1 MDLEEFKKLMDEHW
15 IKQQQMLENGDY
27 ADYVREHAVSDCME
41 DLLRIRKNAIFL
53 DMKESSDE
61 DIPIGASK
69 LGGYPDLPPSIS
81 VPELSG
87 YTEKVR
93 SIKIR
98 ELDGTFRTIDSHEN
112 HYDGCSMQL
121 IAQINL
127 SEFAAYDRDKKLPE
141 KGMLYFFWSGET
153 VFLDRMENVV
163 FDGDNTQISKVIYY
177 DGDLSE
183 LRRVKPKLPYGIGF
197 SEPLDVCRITPKLNT
212 YLYDKEKLWDI
223 FSGESKENAQS
234 LENEYEFWDECQGD
248 RLLGYFNGSM
258 NVDPGENLLFQY
270 SYHSGSIWDIY
281 WFIDNKD
288 LAEWKFENSY
298 MNWDMDQSCLCMV
311 LEVCYGLHG
320 GGKIPRSKGSRTRP
334 EISQIRRVES

>member
-1 MDLEEFKKLMDEHW
+1 MEYDDFRIRAAEVNRQKREALKK
-15 IKQQQMLENGDY
+15 DY
-27 ADYVREHAVSDCME
+27 ADYVREHAVSDCMK

-98 ELDGTFRTIDSHEN
+98 ELDGTIRTIDSHEN

-141 KGMLYFFWSGET
+141 KGMLYFFWSGE
-153 VFLDRMENVV
+153 VGFLDRMENVV

-212 YLYDKEKLWDI
+212 YLYDKDKLWGI
-223 FSGESKENAQS
+223 FIKGESKENAQL
-234 LENEYEFWDECQGD
+234 LENEYEFWDECNDD

-270 SYHSGSIWDIY
+270 SYHSGSIRNIY

-298 MNWDMDQSCLCMV
+298 MNWDMD
-311 LEVCYGLHG
+311 
-320 GGKIPRSKGSRTRP
+320 
-334 EISQIRRVES
+334 